1 MEFDLEKYLDNDIKE
16 NGVYDNPNSINNK
29 NHYQN
34 DKVTDSDLK
43 ELESLISKIISGEL
57 WILIL

>member
-16 NGVYDNPNSINNK
+16 NGVYDSPQSINHK

-57 WILIL
+57 

>member
-1 MEFDLEKYLDNDIKE
+1 MEFDLEEYLDNDIKE

-57 WILIL
+57 